1 MIVSKD
7 GGMAEPPG
15 DPLLAGLAGG
25 RDEAFAALFARDGPA
40 LFRVAYALLRSRPDA
55 EDAVQE
61 VFVGLAQSRAGLADV
76 ENLRAY
82 LFTALRHAAAKIAA
96 RRPPVRPAPQSE
108 CDAVTG
114 SQVRSIDTESAAR
127 LEQALAMLPA
137 IFREAI
143 ALKIDGGLTFR
154 EMATVLGVSPNTA
167 ASRYRYALAELRD
180 ALKGWTDE

>member
-1 MIVSKD
+1 
-7 GGMAEPPG
+7 MAEAPG
-15 DPLLAGLAGG
+15 DPLLAGLAAG

-61 VFVGLAQSRAGLADV
+61 VFVGLAQTRTTVTDV

-96 RRPPVRPAPQSE
+96 RRRGHQPALSD
-108 CDAVTG
+108 CDAVAAP
-114 SQVRSIDTESAAR
+114 QRRPIDAESAAR
-127 LEQALAMLPA
+127 LERALAMLPA
-137 IFREAI
+137 IYREPI

-154 EMATVLGVSPNTA
+154 EMGAVLGVSPNTA
-167 ASRYRYALAELRD
+167 ASRYRYALAELRV
-180 ALKGWTDE
+180 ALRGCTDE